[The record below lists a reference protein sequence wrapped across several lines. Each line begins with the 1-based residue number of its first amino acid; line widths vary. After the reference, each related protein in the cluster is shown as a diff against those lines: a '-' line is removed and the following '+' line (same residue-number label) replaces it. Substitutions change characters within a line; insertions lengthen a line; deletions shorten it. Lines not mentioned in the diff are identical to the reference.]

1 MSEQQPGPAS
11 AQSLA
16 QAQAEAANGNTVAAG
31 SLVRQAVGRADT
43 SPAQLAQAARLA
55 ADLGMEEA
63 FGWFMRSGR
72 LLLDS
77 GDTDQARKAFEAAK
91 ALDEKNYEPI
101 FELGRVEIAAG
112 NKAAGLGRFAEVL
125 RKSAY
130 TFVPALFEAGC
141 VYEADDQIDQAILTF
156 KRIVER
162 DKSHAEA
169 LAHLGRLY
177 RIKQMAPEATAYLL
191 QSAEA
196 ARKVMDYALAL
207 QCARDILEF
216 DPGNARARGLES
228 EMERIAPEPR
238 DRPKPVPKAEPK
250 PAPPPPP
257 VEQIAAAV
265 MPPDYKLIEQQS
277 KATLELAQVT
287 AAIAES
293 YKQRLAIEEQ
303 IKAAQT
309 TLESVAALKA
319 GADQELTAIKAQL
332 DNVAKA
338 RAAEEATLVALSTK
352 LEQARTGLVS
362 IEALHENVK
371 QADDQRASIVT
382 SMEQLQTEAGG
393 VRTRADKAKTDA
405 VAVEKA
411 LLEVAASFGALKKE
425 AEAAKTLLD
434 EAKTRAERAKADAI
448 AAEATVAK
456 SRETFDQAKTQVEGA
471 ERRIIEAAAHAHAV
485 AGDSTAALAGIADVE
500 ATITTTMAAQK
511 GIQDA
516 VGQLRALAVALTE
529 RRKQT
534 EATLAQIQGL
544 GESQAAGLSDVDIAK
559 LEAGLAAAIE
569 RASTPAPAAPVKPNG
584 SAPAPDVAAKQA
596 KTDTEKAEAQKAETA
611 KVEAAK
617 VSAQKAE
624 HAKVEAVKADAAKA
638 DAAKADAAKAV
649 SAKADAVKADA
660 AKAETAKAETARAE
674 AAKAEAAKAEAAKA
688 ADKPAAPKA
697 DDDSPGGIYA
707 RGVAQLE
714 GGKPQEALKTLEQL
728 QSNSEF
734 AVLVETAIGRC
745 YAQMDDHDEALA
757 RYAKALEVS
766 GHPEEQYHDALY
778 YMAAA
783 HESRDDSESHELAT
797 WALEEIYAA
806 NPKYRDVAA
815 RLDSLKAKAA
825 KAAAGGAA

>member
-16 QAQAEAANGNTVAAG
+16 QAQAEVANGNTAAAG
-31 SLVRQAVGRADT
+31 SLVRQAVGRAHT
-43 SPAQLAQAARLA
+43 SPAQLAQAASLA
-55 ADLGMEEA
+55 AGLGMEEA
-63 FGWFMRSGR
+63 FGWFMRAGR
-72 LLLDS
+72 LLLES
-77 GDTDQARKAFEAAK
+77 GDTDQARKAFEAAR

-101 FELGRVEIAAG
+101 FELGRAEIAAG

-162 DKSHAEA
+162 DKNHAEA

-207 QCARDILEF
+207 QCARDILDF

-238 DRPKPVPKAEPK
+238 ERSKPAPKAEPK

-257 VEQIAAAV
+257 VEQVAAAV
-265 MPPDYKLIEQQS
+265 MPSDYKLIEQQS

-309 TLESVAALKA
+309 TLESVASLKA

-338 RAAEEATLVALSTK
+338 RAAEEATLAALSAK

-371 QADDQRASIVT
+371 QADEQRAGIVKSI
-382 SMEQLQTEAGG
+382 EQLQTDAGG

-405 VAVEKA
+405 AAVEKA

-456 SRETFDQAKTQVEGA
+456 SRETFEQAKAQVESA

-485 AGDSTAALAGIADVE
+485 AGDATTALAGIADIE
-500 ATITTTMAAQK
+500 ATIITTMAAQK

-544 GESQAAGLSDVDIAK
+544 GESQAGGLSEADIAK

-569 RASTPAPAAPVKPNG
+569 RASAPAAAAPPAPAPAQPAQPAAAASAGGVKPNG
-584 SAPAPDVAAKQA
+584 AAPAPDVAAA
-596 KTDTEKAEAQKAETA
+596 KPGKSEAEKAEAQKVETA

-617 VSAQKAE
+617 VQAQKAE
-624 HAKVEAVKADAAKA
+624 HVKAEAAKADAAKAEAVKADAAKA
-638 DAAKADAAKAV
+638 A
-649 SAKADAVKADA
+649 S
-660 AKAETAKAETARAE
+660 
-674 AAKAEAAKAEAAKA
+674 AKAEAAKA
-688 ADKPAAPKA
+688 AEKPVAPKA
-697 DDDSPGGIYA
+697 DDNSPGGIYA
-707 RGVAQLE
+707 RGIAQLE
-714 GGKPQEALKTLEQL
+714 SGKTQEALKTLEQL
-728 QSNSEF
+728 QTNSEF
-734 AVLVETAIGRC
+734 AVLVQTAIGRC
-745 YAQMDDHDEALA
+745 YAQLGNHDEALA

-778 YMAAA
+778 HMAAA

-797 WALEEIYAA
+797 WALEEIHAA

-815 RLDSLKAKAA
+815 KLDALKAKAA